1 MPEGV
6 VLLHGFGGMP
16 LHMALLGQR
25 LRRAGYAVL
34 NPAYPSWHW
43 PLERIVDDLAPR
55 FARFGKQV
63 STIHFVGHSMGGLI
77 ARAAIAHRRSDTLG
91 RVVTLGTPHGGSE
104 LADFLYR
111 LGMHGPLLNRAG
123 RLLRSARRP
132 GIAAMLG
139 AVDYPLGVIAGNR
152 PLGPSLAGLLLRSP
166 HDGLV
171 SVAATHIEG
180 QTDHLVLPVDH
191 MTMIYKNIVARQI
204 LHFLA
209 EGQFLRG

>member
-16 LHMALLGQR
+16 VQMALLGRR
-25 LRRAGYAVL
+25 LRRTGYAII
-34 NPAYPSWHW
+34 NPHYSSWHW
-43 PLERIVDDLAPR
+43 PVERIVDDLAPR
-55 FARFGKQV
+55 FARFADQV

-77 ARAAIAHRRSDTLG
+77 LRAAIAHRRPDNLG

-111 LGMHGPLLNRAG
+111 LGMHGPFLNRAG

-132 GIAAMLG
+132 GVTAMLG

-152 PLGPSLAGLLLRSP
+152 PLSPSLAGLLLQSP

-191 MTMIYKNIVARQI
+191 MTMIYSGTVARQI
-204 LHFLA
+204 IHFLA
-209 EGQFLRG
+209 DRQFLRA